1 MKRYIYL
8 LLSFTFISYNY
19 FLLNEIKVSLLLSVF
34 ILFSLLL
41 KFRKFFNISLCVKW
55 IVLSFFIIIYSNI
68 SLNFNLARSL
78 LILLIAIESI
88 IFTKIII
95 KKSMDFLIISMMLV
109 FIIFIFVAIIFPNDL
124 IDNINFVYGKLSV
137 IAEINVLFVPYILS
151 FYFNKIVKNI
161 LL

>member
-109 FIIFIFVAIIFPNDL
+109 FIMFIFVAIIFPNDL

-151 FYFNKIVKNI
+151 FYFNKIIRNI